1 MDITGNRQPVNRARV
16 VGDDQ
21 QRPFRGDIL
30 HTMRLYLADEMRQDA
45 ARRVAEP
52 TRGHILVE
60 LNCDSGKTAA
70 SSGEEGVNGARKGC
84 PAPHP
89 RALKISS
96 SNFWLKSRS
105 ST

>member
-30 HTMRLYLADEMRQDA
+30 HTMRLYLADEMRQYA
-45 ARRVAEP
+45 ARRVAES

-70 SSGEEGVNGARKGC
+70 SSGEEWGQRRAQGVPC
-84 PAPHP
+84 PPP
-89 RALKISS
+89 QGFE
-96 SNFWLKSRS
+96 NFFEQFLA
-105 ST
+105 